1 VDRSSLAVFAAARGG
16 ASRCFVQF
24 SMNFPIFTPHSL
36 RRTPTNSYCVR
47 ESATPPTASP
57 CNPKTPRRANP
68 PTGPL
73 TKLYTLN
80 PDASERS
87 YTQRSI
93 SGPDKRGLSPR
104 ARTRVHHAPG
114 PRYGGRN
121 QLSIVTL
128 MQIVQLRARL
138 ASCRSLPGAGH
149 GMSRSRHRRCS
160 AWRSHGARHDARL
173 AHGVGGRC
181 SLPLTKTSQGSQRR
195 KRAQSDT
202 ARVHSS

>member
-1 VDRSSLAVFAAARGG
+1 MQTRNTETG
-16 ASRCFVQF
+16 
-24 SMNFPIFTPHSL
+24 
-36 RRTPTNSYCVR
+36 
-47 ESATPPTASP
+47 EPP
-57 CNPKTPRRANP
+57 NH
-68 PTGPL
+68 GPS
-73 TKLYTLN
+73 KLYTLN
-80 PDASERS
+80 PP
-87 YTQRSI
+87 I
-93 SGPDKRGLSPR
+93 SPRCLPLRAPSPTPRGHIWPDKRGLSPR

-181 SLPLTKTSQGSQRR
+181 SLPLTKTSQGFT
-195 KRAQSDT
+195 KT
-202 ARVHSS
+202 